1 MSVISPVQHP
11 NPGTNTRPG
20 TRSEADAPAGQE
32 LAPDAAPAAS
42 GPASATPIIQM
53 TGVTKRYGAVVALDQ
68 VSLAV
73 APGESVALWGP
84 NGAGKTTII
93 RCLLGLAN
101 YSGQVVIDTF
111 DPARAGERARRRI
124 GYVPQDLPATPMTVR
139 DLVQYVSRLKR
150 APRNDG
156 PDLLEQLGIAEQAAK
171 PVGALSGGQRQR
183 LALAM
188 ALIGSPA
195 LLLLDEPTA
204 NLDARGR
211 VDLLQLL
218 TWLRQEGMTV
228 LFTSHRPE
236 DILALAD
243 RVILLEQGRVAGERT
258 PARFMR
264 DLGETSRMVL
274 YLPDDATAAALA
286 VLANFRVSA
295 TADGKVLTVS
305 VQQHQKT
312 EVLGLLAEAGIGLE
326 DFDVERLIWN

>member
-1 MSVISPVQHP
+1 MSTISPVRDP
-11 NPGTNTRPG
+11 DTGTSAG
-20 TRSEADAPAGQE
+20 TTSEHSIETGTGAAVAP
-32 LAPDAAPAAS
+32 
-42 GPASATPIIQM
+42 PIIQM

-68 VSLAV
+68 VSLAI

-101 YSGQVVIDTF
+101 YSGQVVVDTF

-124 GYVPQDLPATPMTVR
+124 GYVPQQLPVTPMTVA
-139 DLVQYVSRLKR
+139 DLVQYVGRLKQ

-156 PDLLEQLGIAEQAAK
+156 PDLLEQLGIAAQAAK

-183 LALAM
+183 LALAL
-188 ALIGSPA
+188 ALIGSPTI
-195 LLLLDEPTA
+195 LFLDEPTA

-211 VDLLQLL
+211 ADLLQLL

-228 LFTSHRPE
+228 LFSSHRPE

-243 RVILLEQGRVAGERT
+243 RVILLDGGRLIGERT

-274 YLPDDATAAALA
+274 YLPDGAAPEALT
-286 VLANFRVSA
+286 VLAQYRVSA
-295 TADGKVLTVS
+295 TPDGKVLTVS
-305 VQQHQKT
+305 VQQHQKA
-312 EVLGLLAEAGIGLE
+312 EVLDLLARAGIELE
-326 DFDVERLIWN
+326 DFDVERLIWT